1 MLNRV
6 YLLIVMLTFNK
17 LKVVI
22 LTKKLTKLLSSFNN
36 SSNYMITISMIVINK
51 ISLLLKILTN
61 RRHMRFTIL
70 GVI

>member
-51 ISLLLKILTN
+51 ISLLLKIL
-61 RRHMRFTIL
+61 
-70 GVI
+70 VIIYIN